1 MPIPSYD
8 DFFEMGLRSVR
19 IRPSK
24 FTAEMAE
31 QEESTANTVMNV
43 AASMMDETAVFLDT
57 SISENAFGPAMR
69 MGGTVL
75 DRFALDRYG
84 DDFEPRKGASN
95 AVAVLSFRRNGTE
108 GCAVPRNSRV
118 ATEGGL
124 IFRTNQDL
132 VFAPNV
138 KGPLTVFATCTTA
151 GPDGNVIAGKIKQ
164 LLDKPDEDATMAA
177 TNTLRASGGAPAED
191 EGPFGGR
198 IRGYWRA
205 ARKGT
210 KAAVQYECET
220 TDGISEATVEEMLQP
235 FGGKPDYRALVYVAD
250 ESGSA
255 NAALAQRVQARLPEA
270 RGLGVPVLVTRRC
283 PCRGRRRRLGHRLR
297 RGDPDLRAA
306 RADPGQ
312 HRRHRQRAQAGRV
325 APGRGDPGRD
335 RALRPDRQG
344 ARQRGPG
351 ADRRPHHGAAPLLA
365 QDPQRPRHGQRA
377 VKRANLREAYR
388 WNGGGFKFARASS
401 PRRLSPPSA
410 LLTSRSRARPRSP
423 AANRAA
429 AEREAHPRKTAG
441 ANIHAPALVVMTT
454 EIGAVGAGRSR
465 GSTRGPASG
474 PPPDAA
480 LGLRAVVPDALS
492 RSRRI
497 TLAG

>member
-95 AVAVLSFRRNGTE
+95 AVAVLSFRRSGTE

-250 ESGSA
+250 ENGSA

-270 RGLGVPVLVTRRC
+270 RGLGVPVLVTGAV
-283 PCRGRRRRLGHRLR
+283 PVEVSVAVSGIVFAAGTQTSELLEQI
-297 RGDPDLRAA
+297 RASIVA
-306 RADPGQ
+306 TVNALKPGESL
-312 HRRHRQRAQAGRV
+312 RV
-325 APGRGDPGRD
+325 A
-335 RALRPDRQG
+335 AIQ
-344 ARQRGPG
+344 
-351 ADRRPHHGAAPLLA
+351 AAIE
-365 QDPQRPRHGQRA
+365 R
-377 VKRANLREAYR
+377 
-388 WNGGGFKFARASS
+388 FA
-401 PRRLSPPSA
+401 P
-410 LLTSRSRARPRSP
+410 
-423 AANRAA
+423 
-429 AEREAHPRKTAG
+429 TAK
-441 ANIHAPALVVMTT
+441 APANAVQVPTGDLTTAQPHYSLKTRKDLVTVN
-454 EIGAVGAGRSR
+454 GQ
-465 GSTRGPASG
+465 
-474 PPPDAA
+474 
-480 LGLRAVVPDALS
+480 
-492 RSRRI
+492 
-497 TLAG
+497 

>member
-24 FTAEMAE
+24 FTAEMAA

-95 AVAVLSFRRNGTE
+95 AVAVLSFRRNGAE

-118 ATEGGL
+118 ATDGGL

-132 VFAPNV
+132 VFAPGV

-250 ESGSA
+250 ENGSA

-270 RGLGVPVLVTRRC
+270 RGLGVPVLVTGAV
-283 PCRGRRRRLGHRLR
+283 PVEVAVAVAGIVFAAGTQTSELLEQI
-297 RGDPDLRAA
+297 RASIVA
-306 RADPGQ
+306 TVNALKPGESL
-312 HRRHRQRAQAGRV
+312 RV
-325 APGRGDPGRD
+325 A
-335 RALRPDRQG
+335 AIQ
-344 ARQRGPG
+344 
-351 ADRRPHHGAAPLLA
+351 AAIE
-365 QDPQRPRHGQRA
+365 R
-377 VKRANLREAYR
+377 
-388 WNGGGFKFARASS
+388 FA
-401 PRRLSPPSA
+401 P
-410 LLTSRSRARPRSP
+410 
-423 AANRAA
+423 
-429 AEREAHPRKTAG
+429 TAK
-441 ANIHAPALVVMTT
+441 APANAVQVPTGDLTTAQPHYSLKTRKDLVTVN
-454 EIGAVGAGRSR
+454 GQ
-465 GSTRGPASG
+465 
-474 PPPDAA
+474 
-480 LGLRAVVPDALS
+480 
-492 RSRRI
+492 
-497 TLAG
+497 